1 MDQQTDDLLVE
12 RETYLSAG
20 AHIGTKSANK
30 AMSDYIFRV
39 KKNGLAVI
47 NLEQTDKQIRQI
59 SQELASHAPKQI
71 LTVGQRPR
79 VEDAVQSFADN
90 LGTDSITGRFVPGTL
105 TNPDSQNFKEPEIIV
120 LADPDESKQVIKEAS
135 NIGIPVVGLVDSGSS
150 LHGIDHPVPCN
161 NKAEKSV
168 NTVMYLLAREISK
181 HRDQEPEFGLNDFRE
196 PEEPEEPEE
205 TEEDEETEEE
215 AEEAEEDTDQEE

>member
-47 NLEQTDKQIRQI
+47 NLEQTDRQIRQI
-59 SQELASHAPKQI
+59 SEELSSHPPKQV

-79 VEDAVQSFADN
+79 VEEAVQNFAEY

-135 NIGIPVVGLVDSGSS
+135 NIDVPVVGLVDSGSS
-150 LHGIDHPVPCN
+150 LHGIDHPIPCN

-181 HRDQEPEFGLNDFRE
+181 NRGKEPEFGLNDFRE
-196 PEEPEEPEE
+196 PEE
-205 TEEDEETEEE
+205 TEEE
-215 AEEAEEDTDQEE
+215 AEDNEQEETEEQTEDSEQEE

>member
-47 NLEQTDKQIRQI
+47 NLEQTDRQIRQI
-59 SQELASHAPKQI
+59 SEELGNHPPKQV

-79 VEDAVQSFADN
+79 VEEAVQNFAEY

-135 NIGIPVVGLVDSGSS
+135 NIDVPVVGLVDSGSS
-150 LHGIDHPVPCN
+150 LHGIDHPIPCN

-181 HRDQEPEFGLNDFRE
+181 NRDKEPEFGLNDFRE
-196 PEEPEEPEE
+196 PEEQDEA
-205 TEEDEETEEE
+205 EDNEQEETEEE
-215 AEEAEEDTDQEE
+215 AEDDEQEE